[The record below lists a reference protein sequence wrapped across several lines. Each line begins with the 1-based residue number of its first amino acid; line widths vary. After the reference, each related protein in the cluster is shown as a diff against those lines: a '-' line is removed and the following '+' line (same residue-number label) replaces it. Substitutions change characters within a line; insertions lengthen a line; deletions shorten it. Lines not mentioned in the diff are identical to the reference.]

1 MEPHDSGYGYVPPG
15 NTDLVSADVVVAA
28 PMSFAGSAQRIWRLQ
43 RYHDGWAEAGL
54 TVLALLAITLAWA
67 VILCWYLLWGIWLIP
82 YRLIR
87 RGQRKQRLA
96 QIRHQEL
103 MNRIWGSPRS

>member
-1 MEPHDSGYGYVPPG
+1 
-15 NTDLVSADVVVAA
+15 
-28 PMSFAGSAQRIWRLQ
+28 MSFAGSAQRIWRLQ

-54 TVLALLAITLAWA
+54 TVLALLVITLAWA